1 MARNDQS
8 ARTSTTAG
16 RKADDLSVS
25 TAQHHSLLPPLKKKD
40 FDRASKVLINV
51 SVAAEALWAN
61 RLRSLLT
68 TLGIFIGVSA
78 VVSMVSLI
86 QGISANWT
94 DTISSLGSNMIII
107 APGTG
112 NNVSNSGISSNGG
125 VSVSIRVTSTLPA
138 AETTL
143 SLTPGDATAVAK
155 TPDVTAV
162 SPIIF
167 IHGQIISGNRNW
179 NTRIAGVDTSREPG
193 RWSCLVRPS
202 ISNYLP
208 LQART
213 RLAKLSV
220 LAISS
225 SAWWGSLQRKGGQ
238 PLPMMWSSCPFR
250 SPWSGSRITAM
261 LIKL

>member
-16 RKADDLSVS
+16 RKADDLSVP

-68 TLGIFIGVSA
+68 TLGIFIGVAS

-94 DTISSLGSNMIII
+94 DTIASLGTNMIII

-112 NNVSNSGISSNGG
+112 NNLSNTGLSRNGG
-125 VSVSIRVTSTLPA
+125 VSVSSRVTAALPP

-143 SLTPGDATAVAK
+143 SLTPGDAQAVLK
-155 TPDVTAV
+155 IPHVIEV
-162 SPIIF
+162 SPILS
-167 IHGQIISGNRNW
+167 IHAQVISGNRNW
-179 NTRIAGVDTSREPG
+179 NTRIAGVDTSLRDIQNWTIAQG
-193 RWSCLVRPS
+193 DWFS
-202 ISNYLP
+202 
-208 LQART
+208 
-213 RLAKLSV
+213 
-220 LAISS
+220 
-225 SAWWGSLQRKGGQ
+225 
-238 PLPMMWSSCPFR
+238 
-250 SPWSGSRITAM
+250 
-261 LIKL
+261 